1 MGDSGTWKLLT
12 GLSRRQAFSEV
23 SGFFFLGKMR
33 KIKNIAEKE
42 IKESSVLK
50 QVEEWLTLHRFW
62 HMRCN
67 NSAGKAQSGMFMRSF
82 TCNGHAVKGV
92 SDIYAIK
99 DGVTFWIECKRPV
112 GGVVSVDQRNFLDAM
127 NRHGAVGIV
136 VNSIES
142 LEKQLQE
149 AGVNYD

>member
-1 MGDSGTWKLLT
+1 
-12 GLSRRQAFSEV
+12 
-23 SGFFFLGKMR
+23 MR
-33 KIKNIAEKE
+33 KKTDILEKE
-42 IKESSVLK
+42 IKESSILK

-62 HMRCN
+62 FMRCN

-82 TCNGHAVKGV
+82 TCNGHPVKGV

-112 GGVVSVDQRNFLDAM
+112 GGVLSVDQRNFLDAM

-142 LEKQLQE
+142 LELQLKE

>member
-1 MGDSGTWKLLT
+1 
-12 GLSRRQAFSEV
+12 
-23 SGFFFLGKMR
+23 MR
-33 KIKNIAEKE
+33 KKTDILGKE
-42 IKESSVLK
+42 IKESSILK
-50 QVEEWLTLHRFW
+50 QVEEWLTLHHFW
-62 HMRCN
+62 YMRCN

-82 TCNGHAVKGV
+82 TCLGHPVKGV

-112 GGVVSVDQRNFLDAM
+112 GGVLSVDQRNFLDAM

-142 LEKQLQE
+142 LELQLKE
-149 AGVNYD
+149 AGVNYE

>member
-1 MGDSGTWKLLT
+1 
-12 GLSRRQAFSEV
+12 
-23 SGFFFLGKMR
+23 MR
-33 KIKNIAEKE
+33 KIKNIAGKE

-112 GGVVSVDQRNFLDAM
+112 GGIVSVDQRNFLDAM

-142 LEKQLQE
+142 LETQLKE
-149 AGVNYD
+149 AGVKI

>member
-1 MGDSGTWKLLT
+1 
-12 GLSRRQAFSEV
+12 
-23 SGFFFLGKMR
+23 MR

-99 DGVTFWIECKRPV
+99 DGVSFWIECKRPV
-112 GGVVSVDQRNFLDAM
+112 GGIISPDQRNFLDAM

-142 LEKQLQE
+142 LESQLKE
-149 AGVNYD
+149 AGVKI